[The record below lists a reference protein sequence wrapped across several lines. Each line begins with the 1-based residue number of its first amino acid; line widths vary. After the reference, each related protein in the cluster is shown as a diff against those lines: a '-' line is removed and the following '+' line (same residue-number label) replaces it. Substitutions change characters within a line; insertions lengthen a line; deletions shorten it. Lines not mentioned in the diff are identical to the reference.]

1 MKGFFA
7 IVRREL
13 LAYFLSPLAYVI
25 LTTFLLVFGAIFQ
38 FVLGQLSDPRYP
50 SANVFPILFGNIFT
64 WLILILYCSALTMRL
79 LAEDRKSG
87 AIESLLTA
95 PVTEWGVV
103 AGKFTGAFLFY
114 LVLWVPTLVYV
125 VILWYFQ
132 QAGARLDFGP
142 IAGGYLGVL
151 LIGALFLSIGTFAS
165 SLFKNQVVA
174 AIVSFSILLVL
185 WAGGALLAPDMPV
198 GPMKSVFEYT
208 NLIDHMSEF
217 GKGVVD
223 TRRLLFHLSGTVLF
237 LYLTVRSLEVR
248 KWR

>member
-1 MKGFFA
+1 MRGFLA

-13 LAYFLSPLAYVI
+13 LAYFFSPLAYVI

-38 FVLGQLSDPRYP
+38 FVLGELSDPRKP
-50 SANVFPILFGNIFT
+50 PENVFPILFGNIFT
-64 WLILILYCSALTMRL
+64 WLILILYCSTLTMRL

-103 AGKFTGAFLFY
+103 LGKYLGACLFY
-114 LVLWVPTLVYV
+114 VVLWLPTLVYV
-125 VILWYFQ
+125 LVLSHFST
-132 QAGARLDFGP
+132 LDYGP
-142 IAGGYLGVL
+142 IWGGYLGVL
-151 LIGALFLSIGTFAS
+151 LIGLLFLAVGTFAS

-174 AIVSFSILLVL
+174 AIVSFSMLLVI
-185 WAGGALLAPDMPV
+185 WAGGALVSDLLPV
-198 GPMKSVFEYT
+198 GPLKSAFEYA
-208 NLIDHMSEF
+208 NLLQHMGEF

-223 TRRLLFHLSGTVLF
+223 TRRLVFYGTGAGLF